1 MPDTD
6 SLWSTSSAW
15 RWTLSL
21 TLLATALV
29 VLSAPWQQSKPPGLG
44 RANYTPQAPIPGTGM
59 AVTPRQSPRDPAFDT
74 PISLPTATFT
84 SDTELHV
91 IGVYEADLP
100 NGEREKPWWSN
111 CTALEGDPA
120 AMMACHQKYS
130 DQHPIRTITV
140 YLNQTT
146 SPVVLS
152 LMAYEPVRWK
162 IVARPAADL
171 RKVIL
176 AGYHGQD
183 IEGISTSIPVDVHSY
198 KSSPCL
204 NCTRQPDYFYAYKQN
219 DPQFAK
225 AMLKLKTLTGLTPT
239 SFQGAYRS
247 EHFTVASGLTATT
260 RPSHPSQPE
269 QYTGKT
275 FSNHLTIAQTTLLLP
290 DGVWHGLGH
299 VQTPSKRG
307 EDHYLLLS
315 RNANNQLTEL
325 LAIRLQRVKDSQG
338 FSQYQACNQLADY
351 KKHVQSNQ
359 ALGQQ
364 LCYWS
369 SHVTSPWQQPIF
381 RFAANRLTELGTELP
396 DSAISTG
403 FHRADSSMSLTTLY
417 YAFPPPHIGAAS
429 SNDWNMDPWN
439 PALITNFPE
448 NSSFLNQRLEW
459 AADWFQ
465 IFSATQYTPALANG
479 NRD

>member
-1 MPDTD
+1 MRGTN
-6 SLWSTSSAW
+6 SLWSISPAW

-29 VLSAPWQQSKPPGLG
+29 VLSAPWQHKIPSLG
-44 RANYTPQAPIPGTGM
+44 QAQYTPPAPIQGTGM
-59 AVTPRQSPRDPAFDT
+59 SAIPRQSPLDPAFDT
-74 PISLPTATFT
+74 PISVPTATFT

-91 IGVYEADLP
+91 IGVYEAALP

-111 CTALEGDPA
+111 CTALGDDPT

-130 DQHPIRTITV
+130 DQHPIRTITA

-146 SPVVLS
+146 SPVVLT

-183 IEGISTSIPVDVHSY
+183 IEGISESIPVDVHSY
-198 KSSPCL
+198 ESSPCL
-204 NCTRQPDYFYAYKQN
+204 NCTRQPDYFYAYKQD
-219 DPQFAK
+219 DPEFAT
-225 AMLKLKTLTGLTPT
+225 AMLKLKALTGLSPT
-239 SFQGAYRS
+239 SFQGAYKS
-247 EHFTVASGLTATT
+247 EHFTIASGHMDTT
-260 RPSHPSQPE
+260 RAPLLNQPE
-269 QYTGKT
+269 QYKGKT

-315 RNANNQLTEL
+315 RNTKNQLTDL
-325 LAIRLQRVKDSQG
+325 LAIRLQRVKDDQG
-338 FSQYQACNQLADY
+338 FSQYQACSQLADY

-369 SHVTSPWQQPIF
+369 NHVATPWQQPIF
-381 RFAANRLTELGTELP
+381 KFAANRLAALRTALP

-403 FHRADSSMSLTTLY
+403 FHKADSSMSLTTLY
-417 YAFPPPHIGAAS
+417 YTFPDSQIGS
-429 SNDWNMDPWN
+429 SAPKDWSMNPWN
-439 PALITNFPE
+439 PALINNFPE
-448 NSSFLNQRLEW
+448 NAHFLNQRLEW

-465 IFSATQYTPALANG
+465 IFSATQHTPALASESHN
-479 NRD
+479 